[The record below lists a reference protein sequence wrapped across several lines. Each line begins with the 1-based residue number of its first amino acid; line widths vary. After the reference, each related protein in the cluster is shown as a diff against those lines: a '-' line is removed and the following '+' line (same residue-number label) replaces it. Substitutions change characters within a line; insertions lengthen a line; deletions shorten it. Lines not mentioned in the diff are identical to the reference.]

1 MRPTQM
7 KPAQLKQAKSAYL
20 AYLMLALGLLVLTWG
35 TLLGPS
41 LPVQLA
47 DLGGLHKTGK
57 ITATWLSDSHQP
69 EEGSFSLQDL
79 RQLSQYGLR
88 DYDLA
93 YALETS
99 TSATYQKNQSPA
111 QVLGVNDRY
120 AQFRQINLRS
130 GRFLTFEQENQQ
142 VAVIDEELAQALFQ
156 NCNVVGLEIELYGRD
171 FRIIGVAGAD
181 HSLIGTLTDR
191 GYGKVYLPAKILL
204 ELEADF
210 RITSLAVA
218 TKDAGTTGRN
228 AAVLATALASVG
240 QDPANYKIID
250 YNLAGLL
257 LEQGN
262 LLRNFAAGMVAMV
275 MLFSLLR
282 RKIRGID
289 YFCRLRLRDKY
300 WWEMIKGDAA
310 TLMLGIA
317 AVSALA
323 AAMLLVWKS
332 ISFSLYIPPENIPNE
347 LIDVS
352 FWTDLFKKGIQTGLQ
367 SAGYTAPSGEIQLN
381 ILNAIQNWNVFL
393 NIFLGWPLFLLGLY
407 QTRLLQEKLLKVE
420 VFCSIF
426 LLAALSLGTAL
437 LWLIE
442 MPLVIETGEVL
453 LVFSSVFLAVVTF
466 IDRRA
471 ADGGFTSEK
480 SS

>member
-1 MRPTQM
+1 M
-7 KPAQLKQAKSAYL
+7 KPAQLKPDKSAYP
-20 AYLMLALGLLVLTWG
+20 AYLVLALGLLVLTWS
-35 TLLGPS
+35 TLLGSS
-41 LPVQLA
+41 LPAQLA

-57 ITATWLSDSHQP
+57 ITATWLGGSHQP

-79 RQLSQYGLR
+79 RQLSQYSLR

-93 YALETS
+93 YAMEAS
-99 TSATYQKNQSPA
+99 TSAVYQKNQSPA

-120 AQFRQINLRS
+120 AQFQQINLRS

-171 FRIIGVAGAD
+171 FKIVGVAGND
-181 HSLIGTLTDR
+181 RSLIGTLTDR
-191 GYGKVYLPAKILL
+191 GYGTVYIPAKKLL
-204 ELEADF
+204 ELEADAP
-210 RITSLAVA
+210 ITSLAVA
-218 TKDAGTTGRN
+218 TKDTGTTGRN
-228 AAVLATALASVG
+228 TAVLATALASIG

-257 LEQGN
+257 MEQGN
-262 LLRNFAAGMVAMV
+262 QLRHFGAGTVAMV

-282 RKIRGID
+282 RKIKGID
-289 YFCRLRLRDKY
+289 HFCRLRLRDNY
-300 WWEMIKGDAA
+300 WWEIIKGDAVR
-310 TLMLGIA
+310 LMPGIA

-323 AAMLLVWKS
+323 AVLLLVWKS
-332 ISFSLYIPPENIPNE
+332 ISFSLYIPPQNIPNE

-352 FWTDLFKKGIQTGLQ
+352 FWADLIKKGIETRQQ
-367 SAGYTAPSGEIQLN
+367 SAGYAAPPGEVQLN
-381 ILNAIQNWNVFL
+381 VLNTIQNWNLFL

-407 QTRLLQEKLLKVE
+407 QTQLLQEKLLKVE

-437 LWLIE
+437 LWLIK
-442 MPLVIETGEVL
+442 MPLVMETGEVL
-453 LVFSSVFLAVVTF
+453 LVFSSVFLTVVTF

-480 SS
+480 FS

>member
-1 MRPTQM
+1 M
-7 KPAQLKQAKSAYL
+7 KPAQLKQDKSAYP
-20 AYLMLALGLLVLTWG
+20 AYLVLGLGLLVLTWS

-41 LPVQLA
+41 LPAQLA
-47 DLGGLHKTGK
+47 DLGGPHQTGK
-57 ITATWLSDSHQP
+57 ITATWLGDSHQP

-79 RQLSQYGLR
+79 RQLSQYSLR

-93 YALETS
+93 YAMEAS
-99 TSATYQKNQSPA
+99 TSAAYQKNQSPA

-120 AQFRQINLRS
+120 AQFQQMNLRS
-130 GRFLTFEQENQQ
+130 GRFLSFEQENQQ

-156 NCNVVGLEIELYGRD
+156 NGNVVGLEIELYGRE
-171 FRIIGVAGAD
+171 FKIVGVAGKD
-181 HSLIGTLTDR
+181 RSLIGTLTDR
-191 GYGKVYLPAKILL
+191 GYGTVYIPAKILL
-204 ELEADF
+204 ELEADA

-228 AAVLATALASVG
+228 TAVLATALASVG

-257 LEQGN
+257 MEQGN
-262 LLRNFAAGMVAMV
+262 LLRNFLAGTVAMV

-282 RKIRGID
+282 RKIKGIAR
-289 YFCRLRLRDKY
+289 FCRLRLRDKY

-310 TLMLGIA
+310 SLMLGMA
-317 AVSALA
+317 EVSALA
-323 AAMLLVWKS
+323 AVMLLIWKS
-332 ISFSLYIPPENIPNE
+332 ISFTLYIPPENIPNE

-352 FWTDLFKKGIQTGLQ
+352 FWADLIKKGIETGMQ
-367 SAGYTAPSGEIQLN
+367 SAGYAAPPGEVQLN
-381 ILNAIQNWNVFL
+381 ILNTVRNWNLFL

-437 LWLIE
+437 LWLIK

-453 LVFSSVFLAVVTF
+453 LIFSSVFLTVVTF